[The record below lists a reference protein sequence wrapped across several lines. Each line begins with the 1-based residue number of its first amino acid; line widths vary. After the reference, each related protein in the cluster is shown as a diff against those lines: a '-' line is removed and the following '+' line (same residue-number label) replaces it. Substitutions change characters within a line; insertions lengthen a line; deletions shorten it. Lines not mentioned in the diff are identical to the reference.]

1 MERLA
6 LLAFALSASVA
17 ATNCATTTMIV
28 SDPPGAKVVKEEGNT
43 ALGVTPYKYETSM
56 WIWESEKVK
65 VTSTAG
71 QTKSIELKRSEFDMV
86 PGLAGIG
93 ITVCTGGSLICV
105 GLPIFLAGGF
115 KLPEQTKVQ
124 FDAKKGFFREGERSE
139 AVYVVRDVAVDGSVR
154 Y

>member
-1 MERLA
+1 MNRLA
-6 LLAFALSASVA
+6 LLAFALTASVA

-56 WIWESEKVK
+56 WIWEAEKVK
-65 VTSTAG
+65 VTSATG
-71 QTKSIELKRSEFDMV
+71 ESKSIELKRSEFDML
-86 PGLAGIG
+86 PGLGGIA
-93 ITVCTGGSLICV
+93 ITVCSGGGLCCV
-105 GLPIFLAGGF
+105 GIPIFLAGGF

-124 FDAKKGFFREGERSE
+124 FDAKKGFFRAGERSE
-139 AVYVVRDVAVDGSVR
+139 SVAVVRDVAVDGSVR